1 MTTINSGNNYTITT
15 TGCNSTISSGY
26 IHIEPYLDSTTI
38 EYIDFIAEIL
48 GIDINYEKFKKM
60 SDSDKKSFLREIKI
74 NNILK

>member
-1 MTTINSGNNYTITT
+1 MTTINSGNNNYTITT
-15 TGCNSTISSGY
+15 TGFNSTISSGY
-26 IHIEPYLDSTTI
+26 YIDSTTI
-38 EYIDFIAEIL
+38 EYIDFVAEIL

>member
-1 MTTINSGNNYTITT
+1 MGHINSGNNNYTITT
-15 TGCNSTISSGY
+15 TSCGTTTTSGY
-26 IHIEPYLDSTTI
+26 IDFQGDSMT

-60 SDSDKKSFLREIKI
+60 SDCEKKSFLRDIKI